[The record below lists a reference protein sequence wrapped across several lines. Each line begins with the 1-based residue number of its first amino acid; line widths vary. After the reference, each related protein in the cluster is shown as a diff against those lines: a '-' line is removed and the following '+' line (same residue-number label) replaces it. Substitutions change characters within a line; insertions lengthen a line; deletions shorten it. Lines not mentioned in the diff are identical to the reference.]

1 MAQNLSSK
9 TVSRINIFVFKR
21 MVSFNTKY
29 TFQRVMTQNME
40 THLQCYVSLYA
51 CWSISLRGLSS
62 EDSPFAQ
69 IRQSSRHVIFYSSVD
84 SL

>member
-51 CWSISLRGLSS
+51 CWSICSDPLIQ
-62 EDSPFAQ
+62 P
-69 IRQSSRHVIFYSSVD
+69 SRDF
-84 SL
+84 LFER